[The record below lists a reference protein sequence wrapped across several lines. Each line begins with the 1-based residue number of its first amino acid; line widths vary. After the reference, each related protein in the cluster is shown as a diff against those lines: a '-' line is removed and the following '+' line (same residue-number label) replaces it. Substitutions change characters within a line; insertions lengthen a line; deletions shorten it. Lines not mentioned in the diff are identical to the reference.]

1 MNLSLLLNIV
11 HFIVKIVLHFHS
23 SRIITKK
30 AVKEQYNAYKDSQRG
45 KNISVWKTLGITRY
59 ESSREYRVAYCL
71 MSKTTKITYKMYLI
85 EIWKIIQLQTK
96 IVIAWLRIYSLPF
109 FIWFFLIYVTWY
121 SCDRIRLISVGFILG
136 IRPVVLTHLLYSLHT
151 KYIEMWY
158 YYCICTNW
166 VFTTSFLKIFN
177 GNSIMYSPESIRQP
191 NHDIYI
197 I

>member
-1 MNLSLLLNIV
+1 
-11 HFIVKIVLHFHS
+11 
-23 SRIITKK
+23 
-30 AVKEQYNAYKDSQRG
+30 
-45 KNISVWKTLGITRY
+45 
-59 ESSREYRVAYCL
+59 

-121 SCDRIRLISVGFILG
+121 SCDRIRLISVGFIWG

-166 VFTTSFLKIFN
+166 VFTTSFLKIYN

-191 NHDIYI
+191 NHDIYYNLTQYFSVYEKYRQPLKLKNKI
-197 I
+197 HFQTHDSAMFRS

>member
-1 MNLSLLLNIV
+1 M

-30 AVKEQYNAYKDSQRG
+30 AVKEQYNAWLLTAIKILKG
-45 KNISVWKTLGITRY
+45 VWKTLGITRY

-71 MSKTTKITYKMYLI
+71 MSKTKITYKMYLI

-121 SCDRIRLISVGFILG
+121 SWDRIRLISVGFIWG

-166 VFTTSFLKIFN
+166 VFTTSFLKIYN